1 MWREIEE
8 SLAGLRELFF
18 PRECC
23 VCGKPLQRGEE
34 DICPDCFSDIPL
46 TYFWDL
52 EDNPVQRRLGEKC
65 RITHGVS
72 LFHFSGESGYHYL
85 MHRVKFEGGRSL
97 GFRLGHLLGRY
108 MKDSGRFR
116 DIDAVVPVP
125 LHPLR
130 QFRRGYNQAEV
141 IASGIASSL
150 GVPLVTNAVRRVK
163 RTGTQTRLHGSE
175 KRKNV
180 EGAFA
185 ANEFQTKK
193 MTGNGTGHIL
203 LVDDVLTSGATLS
216 ECAKQLLPYFKVSV
230 ASLSFVE

>member
-8 SLAGLRELFF
+8 SLAGLREIFF

-52 EDNPVQRRLGEKC
+52 EDNPVQKRLGEKC
-65 RITHGVS
+65 CITHGVS

-85 MHRVKFEGGRSL
+85 MHRVKFEGGRNL
-97 GFRLGHLLGRY
+97 GFRLGNLLGRY

-130 QFRRGYNQAEV
+130 QFQRGYNQSFLIAE
-141 IASGIASSL
+141 GIASAL
-150 GVPLVTNAVRRVK
+150 GIGAYRPPLKRIRRTKPQSHLKGYLKEDNVK
-163 RTGTQTRLHGSE
+163 
-175 KRKNV
+175 
-180 EGAFA
+180 GAFRLDPRQS
-185 ANEFQTKK
+185 EILKK
-193 MTGNGTGHIL
+193 LKIGHL
-203 LVDDVLTSGATLS
+203 LIVDDTLTTGATLS
-216 ECAKQLLPYFKVSV
+216 ECVNLLASEFEVSA
-230 ASLSFVE
+230 ASLAFVG